1 VNLVLTMS
9 GASVGLDRQPLPQMP
24 DDLKPL
30 FEES

>member
-1 VNLVLTMS
+1 MS
-9 GASVGLDRQPLPQMP
+9 DGAVKLAHQPLPQMP